1 MARRVIASISRKGG
15 VGKTTSA
22 VSLAAALSETG
33 RKVLLIDLDIQAS
46 ASLSLGVSRENL
58 APSMADVLLRD
69 QPIRGAIRSTAHPG
83 LDLATAS
90 VDLASLEEGGSY
102 RRSDETLLARHLEE
116 LGDGYDIVFLDCP
129 PSFTLLS
136 RNAVA
141 ACDGY
146 IIPTV
151 PHFLAV
157 EGIRSLVQSV
167 DRLRF
172 RCQQGGQLLGIL
184 PTMVDYRT
192 RLTHETLKEIRQQ
205 FGRDV
210 FAIAIRMNV
219 RVAEAPS
226 QGKTIY
232 QYDTTST
239 GAGAYR
245 LAAEELLLRL
255 DELPKAGTP
264 QRHSRYSAGG

>member
-1 MARRVIASISRKGG
+1 MATRVIALISKKGG

-22 VSLAAALSETG
+22 VSLATALSELG
-33 RKVLLIDLDIQAS
+33 QKVLLIDLDPQAS
-46 ASLSLGVSRENL
+46 TSLSLGVSREDL
-58 APSMADVLLRD
+58 VPSMADVLLRGR
-69 QPIRGAIRSTAHPG
+69 PISAVARHTAHQG
-83 LDLATAS
+83 LDLVTSS

-102 RRSDETLLARHLEE
+102 RRSDEMLLAEQ
-116 LGDGYDIVFLDCP
+116 LGKLGGSYDVVFLDCP

-136 RNAVA
+136 RNAAA

-146 IIPTV
+146 IVPTV

-192 RLTHETLKEIRQQ
+192 RLTHETLKEIREQ

-226 QGKTIY
+226 LGQTIF
-232 QYDTTST
+232 QYAPAST

-255 DELPKAGTP
+255 DDLPKVGTP
-264 QRHSRYSAGG
+264 HRHSRYSAEG